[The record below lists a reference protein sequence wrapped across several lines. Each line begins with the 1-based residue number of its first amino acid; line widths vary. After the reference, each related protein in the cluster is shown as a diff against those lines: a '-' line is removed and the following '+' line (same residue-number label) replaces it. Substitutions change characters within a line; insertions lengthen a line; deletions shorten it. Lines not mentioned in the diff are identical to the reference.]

1 MKRKDSFVVDFIENL
16 TRRNINLGNP
26 FIILPL
32 LLVPSVITILV
43 HNLTNRFLT
52 STSEFSYYV
61 SQETVISSL
70 MFILFI
76 VIISL
81 FNLISGNKIIR
92 NVQFKLIFVVSVATF
107 LWQTFTFDYL
117 AALLKPEFMTGHLQ
131 DFDRMGTTWN
141 RLIVSFLV
149 LALPLITLG
158 VNYFV
163 CFVNPKFSFN
173 FEWFKRINTLQIFG
187 LTVLVFLS
195 LSLID
200 LPRWSFTLLSA
211 LGFIFL
217 LENRNFGNRFVA
229 VAFGV
234 IIFNLFYRV
243 EIRPEL
249 KDLSSTQFYLR
260 PFSTTMGRLLKTD
273 KFSPNE
279 YWFIWDYLIYFGFFA
294 LIIYLFFYFINSN
307 TILDTVYS
315 TLGLISILYYDFIT
329 NYFITKISDISNPL
343 EFISSNDYLSEFSNG
358 YSYDIQYVLLF
369 FAIGIIYLIRL
380 AYLSIPK
387 IKSDTK
393 YSTLALASFLIAPFG
408 LITTGA
414 ANLASIVLAHLARSE
429 MQRSNG
435 NLRGSGLTVF
445 ALSFFYIVVAFF
457 PIFTGIFD

>member
-1 MKRKDSFVVDFIENL
+1 VKKKDSFVVDFIENL
-16 TRRNINLGNP
+16 TRRNVNLGNP
-26 FIILPL
+26 FIILL
-32 LLVPSVITILV
+32 LLLGPSVITILTY
-43 HNLTNRFLT
+43 NLANRLLPDT
-52 STSEFSYYV
+52 SDFSYY
-61 SQETVISSL
+61 SQSTIISSL

-81 FNLISGNKIIR
+81 FNLISGNKIVR
-92 NVQFKLIFVVSVATF
+92 NVQFRLIFVVSVASF
-107 LWQTFTFDYL
+107 LWQAFTFDYL
-117 AALLKPEFMTGHLQ
+117 AALLKPELMTGYLQ
-131 DFDRMGTTWN
+131 DFDRMGSTWN

-149 LALPLITLG
+149 LVLPFITLG

-163 CFVNPKFSFN
+163 CFVNPKFSLN
-173 FEWFKRINTLQIFG
+173 FEWFKRINSLQIFG
-187 LTVLVFLS
+187 LIVLVFLS
-195 LSLID
+195 LSLFD
-200 LPRWSFTLLSA
+200 LPRWSFILVSA

-243 EIRPEL
+243 ETGPEI
-249 KDLSSTQFYLR
+249 KDISSLPFYLR
-260 PFSTTMGRLLKTD
+260 PFVTTMGRLLKTD
-273 KFSPNE
+273 NQSGQG
-279 YWFIWDYLIYFGFFA
+279 YVFIWDYLIYFGYFA

-307 TILDTVYS
+307 TILDTIYS
-315 TLGLISILYYDFIT
+315 TLGLLSILYFDFIT
-329 NYFITKISDISNPL
+329 NYFVTRISDISNPL

-369 FAIGIIYLIRL
+369 FVLGIIYLIRL

>member
-1 MKRKDSFVVDFIENL
+1 MKKKDSFVVDFIENL
-16 TRRNINLGNP
+16 PRRYVNLGNP
-26 FIILPL
+26 FIILL
-32 LLVPSVITILV
+32 LLLGPSVTSILV
-43 HNLTNRFLT
+43 HNLANRFLT
-52 STSEFSYYV
+52 STSDFSYYA
-61 SQETVISSL
+61 QQNLISNL

-76 VIISL
+76 FIISL
-81 FNLISGNKIIR
+81 FNLISGNKLVR
-92 NVQFKLIFVVSVATF
+92 NVQFKLIFVVSVASFT
-107 LWQTFTFDYL
+107 WQTFTFDYL
-117 AALLKPEFMTGHLQ
+117 AALLKPELMTGYLQ
-131 DFDRMGTTWN
+131 DFDRMGSTWN

-149 LALPLITLG
+149 LVLPFITLG

-163 CFVNPKFSFN
+163 CFVNPKFSLN
-173 FEWFKRINTLQIFG
+173 FEWFKRINSLQIFG
-187 LTVLVFLS
+187 LIVLVFLS
-195 LSLID
+195 LSLFD
-200 LPRWSFTLLSA
+200 LPQWSFILVSA

-243 EIRPEL
+243 ETGPEI
-249 KDLSSTQFYLR
+249 KDISSLPFYLR
-260 PFSTTMGRLLKTD
+260 PFVTTIGRLLKTD
-273 KFSPNE
+273 NQSGQG
-279 YWFIWDYLIYFGFFA
+279 YVFIWDYLIYFGYFA

-307 TILDTVYS
+307 TILDTIYS
-315 TLGLISILYYDFIT
+315 TLGLLSLVYFDFIT
-329 NYFITKISDISNPL
+329 KYFITKISDISNPL
-343 EFISSNDYLSEFSNG
+343 EFISSNDYLSEFSNAW
-358 YSYDIQYVLLF
+358 SYDIQYVLLF
-369 FAIGIIYLIRL
+369 FVLGIIYLIRL

-393 YSTLALASFLIAPFG
+393 YSSLALASFLIAPFG